1 MFNFEEKRTV
11 IKIGLVGLGHL
22 GKIHLKNLL
31 ELSHLFEV
39 KAVFDEDNS
48 IRHEIS
54 NLYNVPQVGSYQDLL
69 AQCEA
74 IIIVTPTVSHYEL
87 TVEAIK
93 RQLPVFVEKPMV
105 ETMEEAKRLVS
116 LIDEAGVHVQVGHVE
131 RFNPAFLAAQKHLDS
146 PMFIETHRLA
156 QFNPR
161 GTDVPV
167 VLDLMIHDIDIV
179 LSVVKSRVKKISASG
194 VSIVSDSHDIANA
207 RIEFE
212 NGCVANLTSSRLS
225 LKNMRKSRFFQ
236 KDAYISVD
244 FLNKELE
251 VVRMENIHG
260 EPDPFDIVLDIS
272 KDKTRKKIWIEK
284 PELLQSNAILDE
296 LMEFHDSIVNNKA
309 PIVNHHSGYDAM
321 EVAMEISS
329 LMN

>member
-1 MFNFEEKRTV
+1 LFNFEEKRTV

-54 NLYNVPQVGSYQDLL
+54 NLYNVPEVGSYQELL
-69 AQCEA
+69 EMCEA
-74 IIIVTPTVSHYEL
+74 IIIVTPTVSHFEL
-87 TVEAIK
+87 AVEAIK
-93 RQLPVFVEKPMV
+93 RRLPVFVEKPMV
-105 ETMEEAKRLVS
+105 ETMDEAKRLVS

-179 LSVVKSRVKKISASG
+179 LSVVKSRVKRISASG

-296 LMEFHDSIVNNKA
+296 LMEFHNSIANNKA
-309 PIVNHHSGYDAM
+309 PIVNHHAGYDAM
-321 EVAMEISS
+321 EVALEILS

>member
-1 MFNFEEKRTV
+1 V

-48 IRHEIS
+48 VRHEIS

-69 AQCEA
+69 ALCEA
-74 IIIVTPTVSHYEL
+74 IIIVTPTVSHFEL
-87 TVEAIK
+87 AVEAIK

-105 ETMEEAKRLVS
+105 ETMDEAKRLVS

-131 RFNPAFLAAQKHLDS
+131 RFNPAFLSAQKYLNS

-179 LSVVKSRVKKISASG
+179 LSVVKSRVKRISASG

-244 FLNKELE
+244 FLNKNLE
-251 VVRMENIHG
+251 VVRMENIAG
-260 EPDPFDIVLDIS
+260 EPDPFDIVLDLG
-272 KDKTRKKIWIEK
+272 KDSVKKKIWIDK
-284 PELLQSNAILDE
+284 PELLHSNAIKDE
-296 LMEFHDSIVNNKA
+296 LEEFYKCIITNKS
-309 PIVNHHSGYDAM
+309 PIVDHHAGYNAM
-321 EVAMEISS
+321 EVALEILSIMS
-329 LMN
+329 

>member
-1 MFNFEEKRTV
+1 LFNFEEKRTV

-54 NLYNVPQVGSYQDLL
+54 NLHNVPQVGSYQDLL

-260 EPDPFDIVLDIS
+260 EPDPFDIILDIS
-272 KDKTRKKIWIEK
+272 KDNSRKKIWIEK
-284 PELLQSNAILDE
+284 PELLQSNAILHE
-296 LMEFHDSIVNNKA
+296 LMEFHNSIANNKA
-309 PIVNHHSGYDAM
+309 PIVNHHAGYDAM
-321 EVAMEISS
+321 EVALEILS

>member
-1 MFNFEEKRTV
+1 LFNFEEKRTV

-179 LSVVKSRVKKISASG
+179 LSVVKSRVKRISASG

-296 LMEFHDSIVNNKA
+296 LMEFHNSIANNKA
-309 PIVNHHSGYDAM
+309 PIVNHHAGYDAM
-321 EVAMEISS
+321 EVALEILS

>member
-1 MFNFEEKRTV
+1 LFNFEKKSKV

-22 GKIHLKNLL
+22 GKIHLKNLI
-31 ELSHLFEV
+31 ELSQLYEIT
-39 KAVFDEDNS
+39 AVFDENS
-48 IRHEIS
+48 ALRHEIS
-54 NLYNVPQVGSYQDLL
+54 NLHNVPQVNSYKDLL
-69 AQCEA
+69 NRCDAV
-74 IIIVTPTVSHYEL
+74 IIVTPTVTHYEL
-87 TVEAIK
+87 AVEAIK
-93 RQLPVFVEKPMV
+93 RQLPVFIEKPMV

-116 LIDEAGVHVQVGHVE
+116 LIDEAGIHVQVGHVE
-131 RFNPAFLAAQKHLDS
+131 RFNPAFLEAQKYLES

-179 LSVVKSRVKKISASG
+179 LSTVKSRVKRISASG
-194 VSIVSDSHDIANA
+194 VSIISDSHDIANA

-251 VVRMENIHG
+251 VVRMENIVG
-260 EPDPFDIVLDIS
+260 EPDPFDIVLDLG
-272 KDKTRKKIWIEK
+272 KDDIKKKIWIEK
-284 PELLQSNAILDE
+284 PDLDKSNAINDE
-296 LMEFHDSIVNNKA
+296 LQEFYKCITTNKS
-309 PIVNHHSGYDAM
+309 PIVDHHSGYNAM
-321 EVAMEISS
+321 EVALEILAIMS
-329 LMN
+329 

>member
-31 ELSHLFEV
+31 ELSHMFEV

-54 NLYNVPQVGSYQDLL
+54 NLYNVPQVGSYLDLL
-69 AQCEA
+69 ALCEA
-74 IIIVTPTVSHYEL
+74 VIIVTPTVSHFEL
-87 TVEAIK
+87 AVEAIK

-105 ETMEEAKRLVS
+105 ETMDEAKRLVS

-131 RFNPAFLAAQKHLDS
+131 RFNPAFLAAQNHLDS

-179 LSVVKSRVKKISASG
+179 LSVVKSRVKRISASG
-194 VSIVSDSHDIANA
+194 VSIVSESHDIANA

-251 VVRMENIHG
+251 VVRMENIAG
-260 EPDPFDIVLDIS
+260 EPDPFDIVLDLG
-272 KDKTRKKIWIEK
+272 KDSVKKKIWIDK
-284 PELLQSNAILDE
+284 PELHQSNAIKEE
-296 LMEFHDSIVNNKA
+296 LEEFYKCLNANKS
-309 PIVNHHSGYDAM
+309 PIVDHHAGYNAM
-321 EVAMEISS
+321 EVALEIISIMS
-329 LMN
+329 